1 MRWAL
6 RAEGSHC
13 SITWPVLLV
22 NLILFFHS
30 PLHCINKWTTFH
42 KFLTCDTSFTLSF
55 QTFKFTCSTKY
66 TDLLSTYHTDY
77 FSSAMI
83 LRTTWIM
90 QCVDR
95 GWSLKKILFRGI
107 ITTREG
113 ETTRICG
120 QLVTRTAL
128 IYKPRLRTMTRQDS
142 RCYFNVRST
151 ADTNTTTK
159 KCKTK
164 KLKSKNEYA
173 QKSH

>member
-30 PLHCINKWTTFH
+30 PLHSMNKWTTFH

-95 GWSLKKILFRGI
+95 VWSWKNSFSWYNYNTRGRDNAHLRPVGNTNCIDIQTEIAYNDTTGFEMLF
-107 ITTREG
+107 
-113 ETTRICG
+113 
-120 QLVTRTAL
+120 
-128 IYKPRLRTMTRQDS
+128 
-142 RCYFNVRST
+142 
-151 ADTNTTTK
+151 
-159 KCKTK
+159 
-164 KLKSKNEYA
+164 
-173 QKSH
+173 